1 MGRGNIPLPKKVHN
15 TNIMSKD
22 RDFKDQRV
30 VAADYKMPRGTVVR
44 QNALT
49 VKKVLTAEFDTAGT
63 DSAGVSNKT
72 IATHGSGVYL
82 PDNAIITKVWY
93 DVITTFTSATDAGTI
108 AIHAAGANDLLNAIA
123 IDDASAVFDAGMH
136 HGIPGSYALG
146 ADADHDTA
154 LEVGALKAGSFI
166 KLTAEKEIIFT
177 VAVEALVLGK
187 LVIYVE
193 YMISD

>member
-1 MGRGNIPLPKKVHN
+1 
-15 TNIMSKD
+15 MSKD
-22 RDFKDQRV
+22 RKFPQRL
-30 VAADYKMPRGTVVR
+30 AAPDYKIKKGTVVR
-44 QNALT
+44 QNTLT
-49 VKKVLTAEFDTAGT
+49 VRKVLTAEFDTAGN

-72 IATHGSGVYL
+72 IAAHGSGVYL

-123 IDDASAVFDAGMH
+123 ISDASNVFDAGMH
-136 HGIPGSYALG
+136 HGIPGAPALG
-146 ADADHDTA
+146 DDAAHNTA
-154 LEVGALKAGSFI
+154 LEVGALMAASFI